1 MAAAILITGANRGLG
16 FEFASQYLAEGWH
29 VFAACRGLWFPT
41 VICSAR
47 TSISIDPHRYRDI
60 NQIIDVWLP
69 LTLATNCTNR
79 SMGRPDLYSSCYR
92 RFRLGHIAVN
102 GAIIPP
108 VA

>member
-16 FEFASQYLAEGWH
+16 FEFASRYLAERWR

-41 VICSAR
+41 VICSVQK
-47 TSISIDPHRYRDI
+47 SNRDI

-79 SMGRPDLYSSCYR
+79 SMGPARSLFVVLSPRVIDK
-92 RFRLGHIAVN
+92 LGYIGNLIHA
-102 GAIIPP
+102 A
-108 VA
+108 